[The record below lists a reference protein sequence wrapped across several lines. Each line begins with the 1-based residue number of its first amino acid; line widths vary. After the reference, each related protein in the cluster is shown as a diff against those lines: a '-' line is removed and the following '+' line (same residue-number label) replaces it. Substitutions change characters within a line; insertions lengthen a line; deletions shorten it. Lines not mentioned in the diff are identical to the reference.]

1 MSATLRIGVAGA
13 ARGGGYTVGI
23 QALHPRAA
31 LGAVYDPNPDAGERF
46 VAAHPEAR
54 RCESFAELIDAVD
67 AVILA
72 SPQHHHA
79 AQAAFALE
87 RGVHVLSEVPAA
99 VSMEQVNQLLAATRA
114 SSATYMLSENYCY
127 SRPNLLV
134 REIVR
139 AGLLGEL
146 YFGESEYLHELK
158 SAQRLPDG
166 QPSWRSIWQVGRDG
180 HTYPTH
186 SLGPLLQWMDDRVT
200 AVSCMG
206 SGHHVAPQH
215 EIQDTVTL
223 TARTRK
229 GALLR
234 IRLDLLSNRPH
245 LMDYYAVQG
254 TLGSYESARAAG
266 QIPRIYLH
274 EPGKKLEWEPLEA
287 LTDRFLP
294 ERYARPPEGS
304 GHWGSDA
311 WPVMDFVDAVV
322 EGRRVELDVYAA
334 LDMTLPGI
342 VSEASIATNGAW
354 LPVPDP
360 RTLTAG
366 IGTEPG
372 REAPRA

>member
-23 QALHPRAA
+23 RALAPRAV
-31 LGAVYDPNPDAGERF
+31 LSAVYDPNPEASRRF
-46 VAAHPEAR
+46 VAAHPEVR
-54 RCESFAELIDAVD
+54 QCESFAELIADVD
-67 AVILA
+67 AVIIA

-79 AQAAFALE
+79 AQAAFALA

-99 VSMEQVNQLLAATRA
+99 VSMEQVNQLLEATRT

-127 SRPNLLV
+127 SRPNLVV

-139 AGLLGEL
+139 AGLFGEL
-146 YFGESEYLHELK
+146 YFGESEYLHEMK

-186 SLGPLLQWMDDRVT
+186 SLGPLLQWMQDRVT
-200 AVSCMG
+200 EVSCVG
-206 SGHHVAPQH
+206 TGHHVAPEH
-215 EIQDTVTL
+215 EIQDRVAL

-229 GALLR
+229 GALLH

-245 LMDYYAVQG
+245 LLDYYALQG
-254 TLGSYESARAAG
+254 TDGAYEAARTTG
-266 QIPRIYLH
+266 DSPRIYLH
-274 EPGKKLEWEPLEA
+274 ESGKKLEWEPLE
-287 LTDRFLP
+287 LHTERFLP
-294 ERYARPPEGS
+294 ARYARPPEGS

-311 WPVMDFVDAVV
+311 WPVMDFVDAIID
-322 EGRRVELDVYAA
+322 GRPVELDIYAA

-342 VSEASIATNGAW
+342 ISEASIATHGAW